1 MGELLS
7 GVLGLKRAV
16 EQMLSKWKPG
26 DFDAAFSAAKF

>member
-26 DFDAAFSAAKF
+26 DFDVSF

>member
-1 MGELLS
+1 
-7 GVLGLKRAV
+7 LGLKRAV